1 MKPVLNLVFLPDC
14 EVVTSFPNDGGL
26 ILIVNNIY
34 EGEPAYYNE
43 SYESEYFHDY
53 HVYRLCGDKVFE
65 LDYFEAQSLYKDLPK
80 YYRVRLWR
88 SMKHLRPWK
97 TYDQLRPR
105 LYERKRQVLYTI
117 PHSSTILSL
126 RSKKFLDS
134 HAFEYDPL
142 SDHNGVNKDLR
153 RLENLYIRSTYGNL
167 LKGSKSEG
175 K

>member
-1 MKPVLNLVFLPDC
+1 MKPVLSLVFSPDC

-26 ILIVNNIY
+26 ILVVDNIY

-65 LDYFEAQSLYKDLPK
+65 LDYFEVQSLYKDLPK

-88 SMKHLRPWK
+88 AMKHLRPWK

-105 LYERKRQVLYTI
+105 LYERKTI
-117 PHSSTILSL
+117 GPIYDPTLVDYPVPAF
-126 RSKKFLDS
+126 KKFLDS

-142 SDHNGVNKDLR
+142 SDHNGVDKDLR

-167 LKGSKSEG
+167 LKGSKSES